1 MSPDEFE
8 SWKETIAVRT
18 DLPLMQ
24 EIKEGLKALKSK
36 KTRLYT
42 LEELRA
48 LIYPEMKQ
56 PIRKLKVPDSVAKL
70 IRDLHPH
77 LKKKIKASLQSII
90 TDPYLGK
97 ALKDELAG
105 LRSFRVSRF
114 RIIYRISDERLIEI
128 IA

>member
-1 MSPDEFE
+1 
-8 SWKETIAVRT
+8 
-18 DLPLMQ
+18 
-24 EIKEGLKALKSK
+24 
-36 KTRLYT
+36 
-42 LEELRA
+42 
-48 LIYPEMKQ
+48 MKQ
-56 PIRKLKVPDSVAKL
+56 PVRKLKVPDSVAKL

-114 RIIYRISDERLIEI
+114 RIIYRISDEKLIEI
-128 IA
+128 VAIGPRECIYEDTFRLLKRKEDIGDA